1 MAIPII
7 KEETI
12 IAVASKAMTQDP
24 HQYSLSRL
32 KDLSENGQACFA
44 DALATTAEAF
54 GEQLAEKFP
63 VDESI
68 RKEVAIIMTLALA
81 AASCMAFDMVN
92 AQIEADDLTEMFS
105 NDEI

>member
-1 MAIPII
+1 MPLPII

-24 HQYSLSRL
+24 QQYSIGRL
-32 KDLSENGQACFA
+32 RDLSENGQSKLA
-44 DALATTAEAF
+44 DALATTAECL
-54 GEQLAEKFP
+54 GEMLASKFP
-63 VDESI
+63 IDESI
-68 RKEVAIIMTLALA
+68 REDVAGLMTLALA
-81 AASCMAFDMVN
+81 AASCMTFDMVN

>member
-24 HQYSLSRL
+24 KQYSLGRL
-32 KDLSENGQACFA
+32 QNLSENGQSYLA
-44 DALATTAEAF
+44 DALATTAECF
-54 GEQLAEKFP
+54 GDQLAANFP

-68 RKEVAIIMTLALA
+68 RKEVAAIMTLAVA

>member
-1 MAIPII
+1 MPLPII

-24 HQYSLSRL
+24 QQYSIGRL
-32 KDLSENGQACFA
+32 RDLSENGQSTLA
-44 DALATTAEAF
+44 DALATTAECL
-54 GEQLAEKFP
+54 GEMLSAKFP

-68 RKEVAIIMTLALA
+68 RQEVAGIMTLAIA
-81 AASCMAFDMVN
+81 AASCMAYDMVN

-105 NDEI
+105 DE

>member
-1 MAIPII
+1 MPLPII

-24 HQYSLSRL
+24 QKYSVGRL
-32 KDLSENGQACFA
+32 RDLSENGQSCLA
-44 DALATTAEAF
+44 DALATTATAF
-54 GEQLAEKFP
+54 GDQLSAKMP

-68 RKEVAIIMTLALA
+68 REDVANIMTLAVA
-81 AASCMAFDMVN
+81 AASCMAFDMIN

>member
-24 HQYSLSRL
+24 HTYSSGRF
-32 KDLSENGQACFA
+32 KDLSENGQECLA
-44 DALATTAEAF
+44 DALATTATAF
-54 GEQLAEKFP
+54 GDMLAAKFP
-63 VDESI
+63 IDEDS
-68 RKEVAIIMTLALA
+68 RKEVAIIMTLAVA
-81 AASCMAFDMVN
+81 AASCMAFDMIN
-92 AQIEADDLTEMFS
+92 AQIEADDLKEMFS

>member
-1 MAIPII
+1 MPLPIV

-24 HQYSLSRL
+24 KQYSLGRL
-32 KDLSENGQACFA
+32 RDLSENGQSYLA
-44 DALATTAEAF
+44 DALCTTAECL
-54 GEQLAEKFP
+54 GESLAAKFP

-68 RKEVAIIMTLALA
+68 REEVAGIMTLALA

-92 AQIEADDLTEMFS
+92 AQIEADDLKEMFS

>member
-24 HQYSLSRL
+24 HKYSSGLLR
-32 KDLSENGQACFA
+32 DLSENGQECFA
-44 DALATTAEAF
+44 DALATTAHAF
-54 GEQLAEKFP
+54 GDQLAAKFP
-63 VDESI
+63 IDEST
-68 RKEVAIIMTLALA
+68 REDVAVIMTLAVA

-92 AQIEADDLTEMFS
+92 AQIEADDLKEMFS
-105 NDEI
+105 NE

>member
-24 HQYSLSRL
+24 QQYSLGRL
-32 KDLSENGQACFA
+32 RDLSENGQQCFA
-44 DALATTAEAF
+44 EALATTAECL
-54 GEQLAEKFP
+54 GESLASKFP

-68 RKEVAIIMTLALA
+68 RKEVAAIMTLALA
-81 AASCMAFDMVN
+81 AASCMAFDMIN
-92 AQIEADDLTEMFS
+92 AQIEADDLTEMFA
-105 NDEI
+105 DE

>member
-1 MAIPII
+1 MPLPIV

-24 HQYSLSRL
+24 QQYSLSRL
-32 KDLSENGQACFA
+32 RDLSENGQSYLA
-44 DALATTAEAF
+44 DALATTAECL
-54 GEQLAEKFP
+54 GEMLAAKFP
-63 VDESI
+63 IDESM
-68 RKEVAIIMTLALA
+68 REDVAGIMTLALA

-105 NDEI
+105 DE

>member
-24 HQYSLSRL
+24 HKYSSGRL
-32 KDLSENGQACFA
+32 RDLSENGQACFA

-63 VDESI
+63 VDEST
-68 RKEVAIIMTLALA
+68 RKEVAIIMTLAVA
-81 AASCMAFDMVN
+81 TASCMAYDIVN
-92 AQIEADDLTEMFS
+92 AQIEANELTEMFA
-105 NDEI
+105 DE

>member
-24 HQYSLSRL
+24 KQYSLGRL
-32 KDLSENGQACFA
+32 QNLSENGQSYLA
-44 DALATTAEAF
+44 DALATTAECF
-54 GEQLAEKFP
+54 GDQLAAKFP
-63 VDESI
+63 IDESM
-68 RKEVAIIMTLALA
+68 RKEVALIMTLAVA

-92 AQIEADDLTEMFS
+92 AQIEADDLKEMFS
-105 NDEI
+105 NE

>member
-1 MAIPII
+1 MPLPII

-24 HQYSLSRL
+24 QKYSLGRL
-32 KDLSENGQACFA
+32 QDLAENGQEYLA
-44 DALATTAEAF
+44 DALATTATAF
-54 GEQLAEKFP
+54 GDQLAAKMP

-68 RKEVAIIMTLALA
+68 REDVASIMTLAVA

-92 AQIEADDLTEMFS
+92 AQIEADDLTDMFS
-105 NDEI
+105 NE

>member
-24 HQYSLSRL
+24 KQYSLGRL

-44 DALATTAEAF
+44 DALATTAECL
-54 GEQLAEKFP
+54 GETLASKFP

-68 RKEVAIIMTLALA
+68 REEVAAIMTLALA

>member
-1 MAIPII
+1 MTIPII

-12 IAVASKAMTQDP
+12 IAVTSKALTQDP
-24 HQYSLSRL
+24 HKYSSGRL
-32 KDLSENGQACFA
+32 RDLSENGQACFA

-63 VDESI
+63 VDEST
-68 RKEVAIIMTLALA
+68 RKEVAIIMTLAVA

-92 AQIEADDLTEMFS
+92 AQIEADDLKEMFS
-105 NDEI
+105 